1 MPWHQ
6 HAGNHR
12 EVLAAAA
19 TASVQSRIS
28 QLTCALES
36 HASYDFLG
44 DEVAFGDRIFERI
57 CDPAGQ
63 YASFGCYIL
72 CEQSRAGPQTIA
84 EAD

>member
-36 HASYDFLG
+36 HASCDFVR
-44 DEVAFGDRIFERI
+44 DEIAFGDRIIERVR
-57 CDPAGQ
+57 DPFGQ
-63 YASFGCYIL
+63 NPSLGRDVL
-72 CEQSRAGPQTIA
+72 CEKSGA
-84 EAD
+84 